1 MVEPFYVLE
10 KLKELDWNAQLRNL
24 LGSIS
29 REKSRSLLKKRLK
42 SEKLKQS
49 DYQLIDNIE
58 KFLAET

>member
-1 MVEPFYVLE
+1 LVEPFYVLE

-42 SEKLKQS
+42 NEKF
-49 DYQLIDNIE
+49 